1 MVRQGHQILNQ
12 NWDLF
17 GVLWLNPDITAHLGK
32 IWDQAIHEKSE
43 GVASRGWE
51 IGVAF
56 PRCTLLMRD
65 KCWQEWCFLQAKPLI
80 LQSEFDALFG
90 CCNWRDSMTMSITH
104 KHSIINVFV
113 CICLQ
118 YVLLPL
124 DAAKSFTWLSV
135 CLWSR
140 HWNFSVNLF
149 WLNCLSLQPLLASII
164 SPPSHFNQLQ
174 PVRVPP
180 LFPYD
185 QPLCP
190 STNHFIQHLR
200 PTATSP
206 FSFQL

>member
-80 LQSEFDALFG
+80 LQSDFDALFG

-113 CICLQ
+113 RICLQ

-149 WLNCLSLQPLLASII
+149 
-164 SPPSHFNQLQ
+164 
-174 PVRVPP
+174 
-180 LFPYD
+180 
-185 QPLCP
+185 
-190 STNHFIQHLR
+190 
-200 PTATSP
+200 
-206 FSFQL
+206 